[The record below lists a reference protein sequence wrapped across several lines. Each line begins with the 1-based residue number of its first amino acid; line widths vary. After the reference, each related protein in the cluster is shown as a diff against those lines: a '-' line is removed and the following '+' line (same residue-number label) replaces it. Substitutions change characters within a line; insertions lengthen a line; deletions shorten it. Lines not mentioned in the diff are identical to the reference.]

1 MITRSP
7 HVGGEVDLVQAD
19 GGTISQ
25 QQRRERIRREVLAHG
40 RVRIESLV
48 EQYGAGGMPIRD
60 MAEAL
65 CSDVLF
71 LPSTTVVDG
80 RCLHRPQESVQVE

>member
-48 EQYGAGGMPIRD
+48 EQYGAGGMPIRAVPLTD
-60 MAEAL
+60 FDAVVVD
-65 CSDVLF
+65 SDVPEPLA
-71 LPSTTVVDG
+71 
-80 RCLHRPQESVQVE
+80 E